1 MYDEIKEFVAF
12 ILKRNGFRVKKDFRC
27 PEGWI
32 DVAGF
37 KRGFSVGIE
46 IGNPENVTSKL
57 MSYPFST
64 RIVICDDCDYR
75 SGEIIVTDINSLCK
89 ALNIDCNPSFE
100 EWLKQ
105 KKDDDYKFYRVVFD
119 HLREK
124 LSDDAVA
131 RRAIDAVIYLYMA
144 EEVIEDYSGK
154 VTEKIP
160 FVRLYPT
167 LVECG
172 LAIRDTKDIFAP
184 KTFMTSLTRD
194 GFRVAK
200 IAVREKLRKKRNEI
214 EDIIDEIGR
223 EVLFVITTGLA
234 ERKGL
239 VLREVDVES
248 FEISGECLDEIY
260 YSILPIFASIDI
272 DDILKMFYGKEFT
285 PLTALCK
292 VLSYTVF
299 YHKARDLFERLFKI
313 SLASK
318 VPVHDYYGEFFGY
331 EYRTSKEVAEFL
343 SKFAY
348 AKIDSEILHKFY
360 NILLLAFL
368 KGTRTKDLEVA
379 LERGIVREKPGGLE
393 IVDRE
398 RFKEFIKARMARI
411 AAEAVESIFSSRASS
426 R

>member
-1 MYDEIKEFVAF
+1 MYDELKDYLAFV
-12 ILKRNGFRVKKDFRC
+12 LKRNGFRVKKDYRC

-46 IGNPENVTSKL
+46 IGNPENVISKL
-57 MSYPFST
+57 MSYPFSV

-75 SGEIIVTDINSLCK
+75 SDEIIVTDINGLCRV
-89 ALNIDCNPSFE
+89 LNIECNPSFE

-105 KKDDDYKFYRVVFD
+105 RRNKDYELYRIVFE

-131 RRAIDAVIYLYMA
+131 RRAMDAIIYLYMA

-194 GFRVAK
+194 GFIVAK
-200 IAVREKLRKKRNEI
+200 VAVREKLRERRREMEK
-214 EDIIDEIGR
+214 IIDEIGR
-223 EVLFVITTGLA
+223 DVLYVITTGLA
-234 ERKGL
+234 ERKSL
-239 VLREVDVES
+239 VLREMKVAK
-248 FEISGECLDEIY
+248 FEISGKSLDEIY
-260 YSILPIFASIDI
+260 YSILPIFASVDI

-292 VLSYTVF
+292 VMSYTVF
-299 YHKARDLFERLFKI
+299 YHKAIELFERLFEI
-313 SLASK
+313 DLTSK
-318 VPVHDYYGEFFGY
+318 VPVYDYYGEFFGY
-331 EYRTSKEVAEFL
+331 EYRASKEIAEFL
-343 SKFAY
+343 SKYAY
-348 AKIDSEILHKFY
+348 AKIDDEIPRKFH

-368 KGTRTKDLEVA
+368 NTTPTKDLKVA
-379 LERGIVREKPGGLE
+379 LERGIVRKKPGGLE
-393 IVDRE
+393 VVDRE

-411 AAEAVESIFSSRASS
+411 VAEAVESIFSSRASS
-426 R
+426 G

>member
-1 MYDEIKEFVAF
+1 MYNEIKDYIAF

-46 IGNPENVTSKL
+46 IGNPENVKPKL
-57 MSYPFST
+57 MSYPFNL
-64 RIVICDDCDYR
+64 RVVICNDCNYTSD
-75 SGEIIVTDINSLCK
+75 EITVTDVNGLCK
-89 ALNIDCNPSFE
+89 ALNIDCNPSFD

-105 KKDDDYKFYRVVFD
+105 RRNEDYEFYRIAFE

-131 RRAIDAVIYLYMA
+131 RRAIDAVVYLYMA

-172 LAIRDTKDIFAP
+172 LAIRDTREFVKP

-200 IAVREKLRKKRNEI
+200 VAVREKLRERRKEI
-214 EDIIDEIGR
+214 EKLIDEIGR
-223 EVLFVITTGLA
+223 EILYVITTGLA

-239 VLREVDVES
+239 VLREIDIDS
-248 FEISGECLDEIY
+248 FEISGESLDEIY
-260 YSILPIFASIDI
+260 YSILPVFASVDI
-272 DDILKMFYGKEFT
+272 DEILKMFYGKEFT

-299 YHKARDLFERLFKI
+299 YHKARDLFERLFKMGLT
-313 SLASK
+313 SR

-331 EYRTSKEVAEFL
+331 EYRASKEVAEFL
-343 SKFAY
+343 SKYAY
-348 AKIDSEILHKFY
+348 AKIDDEIPRKFY
-360 NILLLAFL
+360 NILLLSFL
-368 KGTRTKDLEVA
+368 KTTPTKDLKVA
-379 LERGIVREKPGGLE
+379 LERGIIKEKPGGLE
-393 IVDRE
+393 IVDRD